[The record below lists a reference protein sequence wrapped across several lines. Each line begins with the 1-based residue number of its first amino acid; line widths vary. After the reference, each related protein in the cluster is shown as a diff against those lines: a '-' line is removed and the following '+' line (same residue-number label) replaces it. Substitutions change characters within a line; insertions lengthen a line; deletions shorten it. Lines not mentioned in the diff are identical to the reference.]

1 MPQTAAPTD
10 TATQASRRD
19 VLQAGAFAAAVA
31 TLGAGAAM
39 ANVPKSRPHILYI
52 LADDLGFADLGHRG
66 SNIATPNIDA
76 LAAGG
81 VRLRE
86 FYTQPLCTPT
96 RAALMTGRYPMRYG
110 LQMGVIPSGASYGL
124 DPAEQTL
131 PALLKSA
138 GYRTSLVGKWH
149 LGHADEKF
157 WPRQR
162 GFDSFYGALI
172 GEIDHFQHSSHGVK
186 DWFRDNRPIDEQ
198 GYDTE
203 LFGAE
208 AIRQIGAHDRTVPLF
223 LYLAFTA
230 PHTPLQAPQA
240 WLDRYAHIKDENRR
254 AYAAMVSAMD
264 HQVGLVLQALKVR
277 GMLEDTLVVFHSD
290 NGGTRDKMF
299 VGEGE
304 VGGDLP
310 ASNGILRE
318 GKGTVYEG
326 GVRVDAI
333 VSWAGRLKPA
343 DVTGPFHV
351 VDMLPTLAAL
361 AGATPAPHG
370 PLDGVN
376 FWPTL
381 TAGTAAPRTQIIPN
395 IDPTT
400 GSIREGDWKLVWT
413 APLPPRIELFNLKTD
428 PSEKT
433 NVADQHPEIVK
444 RLQDKVIRLAA
455 EMVPPHFAG
464 NALAAALSQPPN
476 FPAHLGL
483 TPKGH

>member
-1 MPQTAAPTD
+1 
-10 TATQASRRD
+10 
-19 VLQAGAFAAAVA
+19 
-31 TLGAGAAM
+31 
-39 ANVPKSRPHILYI
+39 
-52 LADDLGFADLGHRG
+52 
-66 SNIATPNIDA
+66 
-76 LAAGG
+76 
-81 VRLRE
+81 
-86 FYTQPLCTPT
+86 
-96 RAALMTGRYPMRYG
+96 
-110 LQMGVIPSGASYGL
+110 
-124 DPAEQTL
+124 
-131 PALLKSA
+131 
-138 GYRTSLVGKWH
+138 
-149 LGHADEKF
+149 
-157 WPRQR
+157 
-162 GFDSFYGALI
+162 
-172 GEIDHFQHSSHGVK
+172 
-186 DWFRDNRPIDEQ
+186 
-198 GYDTE
+198 
-203 LFGAE
+203 
-208 AIRQIGAHDRTVPLF
+208 
-223 LYLAFTA
+223 
-230 PHTPLQAPQA
+230 
-240 WLDRYAHIKDENRR
+240 
-254 AYAAMVSAMD
+254 
-264 HQVGLVLQALKVR
+264 
-277 GMLEDTLVVFHSD
+277 
-290 NGGTRDKMF
+290 
-299 VGEGE
+299 
-304 VGGDLP
+304 
-310 ASNGILRE
+310 
-318 GKGTVYEG
+318 
-326 GVRVDAI
+326 VDAI